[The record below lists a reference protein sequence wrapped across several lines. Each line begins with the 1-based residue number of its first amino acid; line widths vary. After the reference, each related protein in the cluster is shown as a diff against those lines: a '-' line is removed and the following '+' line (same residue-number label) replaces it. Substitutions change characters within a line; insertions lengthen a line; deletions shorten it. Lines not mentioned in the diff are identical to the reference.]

1 MQMLTQSDMDHMRRN
16 FSNRLRT
23 LIGDT
28 VNEKNLEN
36 FSKKT
41 GVPTRILSQLQNTRH
56 INWPSV
62 KNLVKI
68 SLGAGVS
75 IDWLLFGEDDRKAEE
90 QAGKPTS

>member
-1 MQMLTQSDMDHMRRN
+1 MLTQNDMDHMRRD
-16 FSNRLRT
+16 FANRLHS

-36 FSKKT
+36 FSKRT
-41 GVPTRILSQLQNTRH
+41 GVPMRILSQLRNTRH

-68 SLGAGVS
+68 CTGAGVS
-75 IDWLLFGEDDRKAEE
+75 IDWLIFGEN
-90 QAGKPTS
+90 GKTKIKGKR